1 MPFALT
7 DEERDF
13 RDAVRRFAE
22 AEVRPLV
29 AEAERAGEV
38 PRSLW
43 RRMGEL
49 GFLGV
54 RYPEEVGGAG
64 GTMTLACLLM
74 EELYRVGPGV
84 AAGFEIHVGL
94 GTQPLAA
101 AGTPGQ
107 VDAWLRPALAGEVVC
122 AFAMTEPGAGSD
134 AAGIRTTA
142 HAGPDGWWTLDG
154 SKLYITNGGI
164 ADFALVTARTD
175 EGISLFVVERGD
187 PGFSAGPPLDKLGL
201 AASVTA
207 ALYFDGC
214 RLPPGRLVGAP
225 GQGLDLV
232 RATLDEG
239 RLLVGAESLGIAKAS
254 FERALGH
261 ARVREQFGR
270 PIGKF
275 QAVRFRLADMAVGIE
290 AAEQLV
296 YAAAR
301 TVDSGRR
308 ATLECAAAKLFASE
322 LATSVAHD
330 ALLTLGGAGYMR
342 ESEVERHYRDAV
354 LNEIV
359 EGTSDV
365 QRIVIARELG
375 L

>member
-1 MPFALT
+1 MPFAFT
-7 DEERDF
+7 VEERQF
-13 RDAVRRFAE
+13 RETVRRFAE
-22 AEVRPLV
+22 AEILPVV
-29 AEAERAGEV
+29 AAAEQAGEA
-38 PRSLW
+38 PRALW

-54 RYPEEVGGAG
+54 RYPEELGGSG

-101 AGTPGQ
+101 AGTPEQ
-107 VDAWLRPALAGEVVC
+107 VERWLRPALAGDAVC
-122 AFAMTEPGAGSD
+122 AFAMTEPEAGSD
-134 AAGIRTTA
+134 AAGIRSTA
-142 HAGPDGWWTLDG
+142 RREDGGWVLDG

-164 ADFALVTARTD
+164 ADFALVTART
-175 EGISLFVVERGD
+175 EAGVSLFVVERGD
-187 PGFSAGPPLDKLGL
+187 AGFSAGPPLEKLGL
-201 AASVTA
+201 ASSVTT
-207 ALYFDGC
+207 ALYLDAC
-214 RLPPGRLVGAP
+214 RVPADRLVGQD
-225 GQGLDLV
+225 GEGLDLV
-232 RATLDEG
+232 FATLDEG
-239 RLLVGAESLGIAKAS
+239 RLLVAAESLGIAKAS
-254 FERALGH
+254 FERALAH
-261 ARVREQFGR
+261 ARTREQFGR

-296 YAAAR
+296 YAGAR
-301 TVDSGRR
+301 RVDAGER
-308 ATLECAAAKLFASE
+308 ATLECATAKLFASE
-322 LATSVAHD
+322 LATKTAHD
-330 ALLTLGGAGYMR
+330 AVLTLGGAGYVR
-342 ESEVERHYRDAV
+342 DSEVERHYRDAV